1 MQITRGMR
9 IGEAKA
15 YVAER
20 LGVSPFDLSDPIA
33 MEDVR
38 RERQLGRITT
48 FEISYPTQ
56 SSAMEAK
63 FRIAELL
70 DLPINCVQR
79 FRRARR
85 TRVSP
90 VVPRAESDRIGGV
103 TRHRTAARDA
113 SRRGATAVGTDD
125 PRPCAALARR

>member
-70 DLPINCVQR
+70 DLPINCVAALSR
-79 FRRARR
+79 ARRAR
-85 TRVSP
+85 VSP
-90 VVPRAESDRIGGV
+90 AGRVCFGI
-103 TRHRTAARDA
+103 
-113 SRRGATAVGTDD
+113 RR
-125 PRPCAALARR
+125 

>member
-1 MQITRGMR
+1 MRAAGDLVARMQITRGMR

-20 LGVSPFDLSDPIA
+20 LGVGPADLSDPIA

-79 FRRARR
+79 FREHAGL
-85 TRVSP
+85 P
-90 VVPRAESDRIGGV
+90 DRLE
-103 TRHRTAARDA
+103 TTPPQPHH
-113 SRRGATAVGTDD
+113 
-125 PRPCAALARR
+125 

>member
-9 IGEAKA
+9 IHEAKA

-20 LGVSPFDLSDPIA
+20 LGVRPSDLSDPLA

-38 RERQLGRITT
+38 RQHQLGRITT
-48 FEISYPTQ
+48 FEMSYATE

-79 FRRARR
+79 FRRHA
-85 TRVSP
+85 
-90 VVPRAESDRIGGV
+90 G
-103 TRHRTAARDA
+103 
-113 SRRGATAVGTDD
+113 
-125 PRPCAALARR
+125 LA

>member
-1 MQITRGMR
+1 MRAAGDLVARMQITRGMR

-20 LGVSPFDLSDPIA
+20 LGVSPADLSDPIA

-79 FRRARR
+79 FRRHA
-85 TRVSP
+85 
-90 VVPRAESDRIGGV
+90 G
-103 TRHRTAARDA
+103 
-113 SRRGATAVGTDD
+113 
-125 PRPCAALARR
+125 LA

>member
-9 IGEAKA
+9 IVDAKA

-70 DLPINCVQR
+70 DLPINCVEK
-79 FRRARR
+79 FKERAG
-85 TRVSP
+85 V
-90 VVPRAESDRIGGV
+90 RADVEPKNLR
-103 TRHRTAARDA
+103 
-113 SRRGATAVGTDD
+113 
-125 PRPCAALARR
+125 

>member
-1 MQITRGMR
+1 MRAAGDLVARMQITRGMR

-15 YVAER
+15 HVAQR
-20 LGVSPFDLSDPIA
+20 LGVGPADLSDPIA

-48 FEISYPTQ
+48 FEMSYPRE

-70 DLPINCVQR
+70 DLPINCVER
-79 FRRARR
+79 FREHAGLPRR
-85 TRVSP
+85 PEATL
-90 VVPRAESDRIGGV
+90 
-103 TRHRTAARDA
+103 TKLRH
-113 SRRGATAVGTDD
+113 
-125 PRPCAALARR
+125 

>member
-1 MQITRGMR
+1 MRAAGDLVARMQITRGMR
-9 IGEAKA
+9 IRDAKA

-20 LGVSPFDLSDPIA
+20 LGVDPVDLSDPLA

-48 FEISYPTQ
+48 FEMSYATE
-56 SSAMEAK
+56 SSAMESK

-79 FRRARR
+79 FRQHA
-85 TRVSP
+85 
-90 VVPRAESDRIGGV
+90 G
-103 TRHRTAARDA
+103 
-113 SRRGATAVGTDD
+113 
-125 PRPCAALARR
+125 LAN

>member
-1 MQITRGMR
+1 MARMQITRGMR

-48 FEISYPTQ
+48 FEISYPTRVERDGGQ
-56 SSAMEAK
+56 VPDRRTAGPADQL
-63 FRIAELL
+63 RAAL
-70 DLPINCVQR
+70 QAA
-79 FRRARR
+79 RRAR
-85 TRVSP
+85 VS
-90 VVPRAESDRIGGV
+90 AGGRISFGI
-103 TRHRTAARDA
+103 
-113 SRRGATAVGTDD
+113 RR
-125 PRPCAALARR
+125 

>member
-79 FRRARR
+79 FRDHAGL
-85 TRVSP
+85 
-90 VVPRAESDRIGGV
+90 ADQ
-103 TRHRTAARDA
+103 A
-113 SRRGATAVGTDD
+113 GATSSK
-125 PRPCAALARR
+125 PRHLHPEALT

>member
-1 MQITRGMR
+1 
-9 IGEAKA
+9 
-15 YVAER
+15 
-20 LGVSPFDLSDPIA
+20 

-48 FEISYPTQ
+48 FEISYPTE

-79 FRRARR
+79 FRDHAGL
-85 TRVSP
+85 P
-90 VVPRAESDRIGGV
+90 DR
-103 TRHRTAARDA
+103 
-113 SRRGATAVGTDD
+113 
-125 PRPCAALARR
+125 PEAALPKLRY

>member
-79 FRRARR
+79 FREHA
-85 TRVSP
+85 
-90 VVPRAESDRIGGV
+90 G
-103 TRHRTAARDA
+103 
-113 SRRGATAVGTDD
+113 
-125 PRPCAALARR
+125 LARAAEQRPQAGGSRPAQPGGDP